1 MNTISAGAGEFSLD
15 HGIDQMHRESE
26 QWMSAINFWKLE
38 LKFFQKLLDLHAHKF
53 VGIVDKKKI
62 DHFQNLITYYTG
74 ELLDVFFKEV
84 RQHEKLLAETIMRD
98 AEFDEGQYIVL
109 HGTVGSR
116 INSFATEYRMYKK
129 EFIQFIDQVI

>member
-1 MNTISAGAGEFSLD
+1 MNTIATNTGEFPLEL
-15 HGIDQMHRESE
+15 GINQMHKESE

-53 VGIVDKKKI
+53 AGIDDKKRI

-98 AEFDEGQYIVL
+98 EEFDEVQYTLL
-109 HGTVGSR
+109 HGTVGGR
-116 INSFATEYRMYKK
+116 INAFATEYRMYKK
-129 EFIQFIDQVI
+129 EFIQFIDQAI